1 MFWVE
6 LMIQYLLSLLVGFI
20 HGNISVNCM
29 VASLG
34 FLLLSCM
41 HGSIWIYQLLPEL
54 LVQTCSEVLMFLL
67 EAFV

>member
-1 MFWVE
+1 
-6 LMIQYLLSLLVGFI
+6 MIQYLLSFLLVGFI
-20 HGNISVNCM
+20 RGNISVNCM

-54 LVQTCSEVLMFLL
+54 LVVETCSEVLIFLL
-67 EAFV
+67 EGFV